1 MKWKVDLHIHTS
13 FSEDALCTPAQV
25 VELSLARGLSRIA
38 ITDHNTIAGAL
49 EARKIA
55 PELVIIGEEVRTKRG
70 ELLALFISEE
80 IPPKLDP
87 LETIRRIKEQ
97 GGIVGIPHPFDQIRR
112 EAMGPYAL
120 EIIKQVD
127 FLEGFNARTLFSS
140 DNTRAMKLAMELGLP
155 VSAGS
160 DAHTPWEIGKVWVEM
175 DPFSGER
182 EFLEALKGGRIK
194 GRRSP
199 LWVHLFSTLA
209 KIARKWRI

>member
-1 MKWKVDLHIHTS
+1 MKWKVDLHVHTS

-25 VELSLARGLSRIA
+25 VELSRAKGLSKIA

-49 EARKIA
+49 EAGKIA

-80 IPPKLDP
+80 IPPNLDP
-87 LETIRRIKEQ
+87 LETIRLIKEQ
-97 GGIVGIPHPFDQIRR
+97 GGIVGIPHPLDQIRR

-127 FLEGFNARTLFSS
+127 FIEGFNARTIFPS
-140 DNTRAMKLAMELGLP
+140 DNARAMKIAMEMGIP

-182 EFLEALKGGRIK
+182 EFLEALKRGKIN

-209 KIARKWRI
+209 RLRRKWLT

>member
-155 VSAGS
+155 ASAGS

>member
-175 DPFSGER
+175 DPFGGER

>member
-140 DNTRAMKLAMELGLP
+140 DNTRAMKLATELGLP
-155 VSAGS
+155 ASAGS

-182 EFLEALKGGRIK
+182 EFLEALKGGMIK